1 MKKLVSLILATLVIA
16 GAAGNAEEVEAA
28 PLLIVEANAKE
39 ISYMEMSAELE
50 IPEEETTEVSECP
63 EFTECD
69 ENTESLNVS
78 EEPEEEIVVSEPV
91 ITETSEPEINIVMN
105 DIGSYVDS
113 VDYEAVYFSVDE
125 VFFQVWEMDADAK
138 AAVVQYGDEYYFI
151 VEWNMLES
159 NGFVK
164 LTREV
169 FEDEEFF
176 VCGGDEFRT
185 MIIRSFI
192 AGETMFEA

>member
-1 MKKLVSLILATLVIA
+1 
-16 GAAGNAEEVEAA
+16 
-28 PLLIVEANAKE
+28 
-39 ISYMEMSAELE
+39 
-50 IPEEETTEVSECP
+50 
-63 EFTECD
+63 
-69 ENTESLNVS
+69 
-78 EEPEEEIVVSEPV
+78 
-91 ITETSEPEINIVMN
+91 
-105 DIGSYVDS
+105 
-113 VDYEAVYFSVDE
+113 
-125 VFFQVWEMDADAK
+125 MDADAK